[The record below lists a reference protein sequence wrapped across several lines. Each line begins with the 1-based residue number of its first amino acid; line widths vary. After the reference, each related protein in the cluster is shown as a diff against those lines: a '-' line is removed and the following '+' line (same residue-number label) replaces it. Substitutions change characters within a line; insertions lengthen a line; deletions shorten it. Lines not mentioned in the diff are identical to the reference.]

1 MNQEDHFKIIDTYFR
16 ENTLVDH
23 HITSCNSFYE
33 KDIFKVFKDMNPLQ
47 YYSVIDEKTK
57 QHKYSTNIFIGG
69 RDANLFYYGK
79 PVIYDDNNFHYMFP
93 NEARLRNMTYGVCI
107 QYDVEIILT
116 VLEDGEEKEVIKKLP
131 EHGHFTLGNFPIML
145 QSNLC
150 ILKNLPKET
159 RYSMGECNHDY
170 GGYFIIDGK
179 EKVLVPQEKF
189 SNNMIYIR
197 TVKDNTHDFSVE
209 IRSVSEDSSKPQRTF
224 AIRRVKP
231 SSTLTN
237 GQIMV
242 FIPNVRKSI
251 PLFIVMRALGV
262 LSDKDICKM
271 IVHDID
277 KYSEYVTTLIPCVHD
292 AGGIFN
298 QMNALEYIASF
309 TKVKTLQESYNIL
322 TNYLL
327 PHVGEM
333 NFKSKAYFV
342 GHMVFEM
349 LKVIH
354 DDEKVTDRDSFKYKR
369 VDTSGYL
376 IKELFIEHATMMYE
390 EIYKKIDKEFYYHN
404 ADYTDKGPVELN
416 KYLYLNL
423 FNEDRFNDKIIEDG
437 FKKAFKGNWGGHPH
451 TKRVGVIQPI
461 NRLSYNSFISHLRKV
476 NLEMDSA
483 TKIVT
488 PHLLHGSQWGMI
500 DPIDTPDGHNIGL
513 HKHMAIMC
521 KITDHISVYDI
532 SKWVLDNLSNNEIV
546 ILEECSHSEINQ
558 HTKLFINGIWVGIVK
573 NPLGFKN
580 EFIFSRRIG
589 LFPSYIS
596 IAFQIKSNIIYIYSD
611 EGRLVRPILYY
622 DNDGISYAKREK
634 TLDNFWDDYFKGDLD
649 LTKEFTNIDELKEDI
664 ETLKSKR
671 GILEYLDVSETE
683 TSYITVEDKT
693 PYEGHTHL
701 EIHPSLLFGVL
712 GNQIMYPEHNPCPRN
727 VFGCG
732 QPKQAVSLYHSNFLN
747 RIDKMGVIL
756 NYGQKPIVKTRYLN
770 YINEE
775 QHPYGENAI
784 VAIMCHTGY
793 NVEDSILI
801 NESAVKRG
809 LFRTTYYNMYE
820 TYEETSSV
828 QSTSE
833 KRIRNILNEPNIK
846 RTKPGFDYNQ
856 LDDTGMIRPN
866 TGVDDK
872 TVLIGLV
879 GYSKDT
885 PDEVADH
892 SIFPKKGQIGF
903 VDRTYVTQN
912 DEGRRIAKVRIR
924 EERQPA
930 IGDKFASRCGQKGTI
945 GTLIPEENMPFTK
958 DGLRPDLIINP
969 HALPSRM
976 TIGQL
981 IECVMSKL
989 ACMRGCSVDSTS
1001 FLNKN
1006 AHNKEIGVLLNSYN
1020 FHSSGNDLL
1029 YNGMTG
1035 EQIESDIF
1043 IGPTYYM
1050 RLKHMVK
1057 DKINYRA
1064 AGPRTLLTRQTNHGR
1079 ANDGGL
1085 RVGEM
1090 ERDGVIAHGMS
1101 SFLNDAM
1108 MKRGDEYS
1116 VAICNH
1122 TGTIAI
1128 FNKDTD
1134 NFYSPM
1140 VDGPIKY
1147 DIENANITPNI
1158 ISKYGKEFSIVNIP
1172 YSFKLLIQELTA
1184 INVQMRLITSDNIDQ
1199 LTISGNKNL
1208 SDIITNIDKK
1218 KRGPIKSKAEKPEI
1232 IKLKELETSMIK
1244 AKEEYEKKLNKKYKG
1259 IHPKNDPYMNNLK
1272 DLEYKTYTA
1281 YHTYKSEL
1289 YKEDISIAIEQLRQ
1303 LQVDYSNLVQQQATK
1318 QQLLNIEYK
1327 FNSAK
1332 VWYKELT
1339 GQESPYTLKAYLAGL
1354 FKTTIHH
1361 VDAVVADALKAKKL
1375 EESKAKEEANNESGS
1390 SSSSSATN
1398 SNSSNGSS
1406 SGSSN
1411 NNSNNDSSSSSN
1423 GNSSNGNSSNGS
1435 SSGSSNNNS
1444 NNDSSSSSNGSS
1456 SNGSSSNSESSQG
1469 GNIKVIK
1476 I

>member
-1 MNQEDHFKIIDTYFR
+1 MNEEDHFKIIDTYFR

-23 HITSCNSFYE
+23 HISSCNSFYE

-47 YYSVIDEKTK
+47 YYSVINEKTK
-57 QHKYSTNIFIGG
+57 RHKYNTNVFIGG

-79 PVIYDDNNFHYMFP
+79 PVIYDDMNAHYMFP

-107 QYDVEIILT
+107 QYDVEIVLT
-116 VLEDGEEKEVIKKLP
+116 VIEGDSEKTIIKKLP
-131 EHGHFTLGNFPIML
+131 EHGHFTLGMFPIML

-197 TVKDNTHDFSVE
+197 TVKDNLHDFSVE
-209 IRSVSEDSSKPQRTF
+209 IRSVSEDTSKPQRTF

-231 SSTLTN
+231 SPTLTN

-271 IVHDID
+271 IVHDLDI
-277 KYSEYVTTLIPCVHD
+277 YSQYVTTLIPCVHD

-309 TKVKTLQESYNIL
+309 TKLKTIQESYNIL

-333 NFKSKAYFV
+333 NFKSKAFFL

-376 IKELFIEHATMMYE
+376 IKELFIEYATMMYE
-390 EIYKKIDKEFYYHN
+390 DVYKKIDKEFYYHN
-404 ADYTDKGPVELN
+404 ADYIDKGPVDGSN
-416 KYLYLNL
+416 YIYLNL
-423 FNEDRFNDKIIEDG
+423 FNEDKFNEKIIEDG

-500 DPIDTPDGHNIGL
+500 DPIDTPDGRNIGF

-532 SKWVLDNLSNNEIV
+532 SKWIFDNLNNTDIV
-546 ILEECSHSEINQ
+546 ILEECSHADINKY
-558 HTKLFINGIWVGIVK
+558 TKLFINGIWIGIVK
-573 NPLGFKN
+573 DPLKFKS

-589 LFPSYIS
+589 MFPTSIS
-596 IAFQIKSNIIYIYSD
+596 ISFQIKSNIIYIYSD
-611 EGRLVRPILYY
+611 EGRLIRPILYY
-622 DNDGISYAKREK
+622 DKNGLSYSGREH
-634 TLDNFWDDYFKGDLD
+634 TLNNFWDDLFKGEMDFKD
-649 LTKEFTNIDELKEDI
+649 QFTNKKDI
-664 ETLKSKR
+664 PDDNALLISKR
-671 GILEYLDVSETE
+671 GILEYLDTSETE
-683 TSYITVEDKT
+683 SSYITVNHKSV
-693 PYEGHTHL
+693 YEGHTHL
-701 EIHPSLLFGVL
+701 EIHPSLIFGVL
-712 GNQIMYPEHNPCPRN
+712 GNQIMFPEHNPCPRN

-756 NYGQKPIVKTRYLN
+756 NYGQKPIVRTRYLN

-820 TYEETSSV
+820 TYEETSTLKS
-828 QSTSE
+828 SSE
-833 KRIRNILNEPNIK
+833 KRIKNILNEPNIK

-856 LDDTGMIRPN
+856 LDESGMIRPN

-879 GYSKDT
+879 GYSKET

-892 SIFPKKGQIGF
+892 SIFPKKGQIGY

-945 GTLIPEENMPFTK
+945 GTLISEENMPFTK
-958 DGLRPDLIINP
+958 DGIRPDLIINP

-989 ACMRGCSVDSTS
+989 ACINGCSVDSTS

-1006 AHNKEIGVLLNSYN
+1006 SNNEEIGTLLNAHN
-1020 FHSSGNDLL
+1020 FHSTGNELL

-1085 RVGEM
+1085 RIGEM
-1090 ERDGVIAHGMS
+1090 ERDGIIGHGMS
-1101 SFLNDAM
+1101 SFLFDAM

-1116 VAICNH
+1116 VVICNH

-1134 NFYSPM
+1134 NYYSPM
-1140 VDGPIKY
+1140 VDGPINY
-1147 DIENANITPNI
+1147 DMDNTTITPKI
-1158 ISKYGKEFSIVNIP
+1158 ITKYGKEFSVVNIP

-1199 LTISGNKNL
+1199 LTVSGNKNL
-1208 SDIITNIDKK
+1208 TDIITNIDKK
-1218 KRGPIKSKAEKPEI
+1218 GREPIKSKKDPPEI
-1232 IKLKELETSMIK
+1232 IKLKNLEETMLS
-1244 AKEEYEKKLNKKYKG
+1244 ASDLYESKLSKKYKG
-1259 IHPKNDPYMNNLK
+1259 SHPPVGKDPYMDRLKNNK
-1272 DLEYKTYTA
+1272 FRTQSDYYNYKT
-1281 YHTYKSEL
+1281 EL
-1289 YKEDISIAIEQLRQ
+1289 YHDDMMQLEEELKK
-1303 LQVDYSNLVQQQATK
+1303 LQVDYSNLVQQKATK
-1318 QQLLNIEYK
+1318 QQLLEIEYK
-1327 FNSAK
+1327 FYSAK
-1332 VWYKELT
+1332 LQYKEIT
-1339 GQESPYTLKAYLAGL
+1339 NIDYPVPLKTYLAGI
-1354 FKTTIHH
+1354 FKTTVEN
-1361 VDAVVADALKAKKL
+1361 VDNVVSDSQKMQNQIVNKPLVNTQSANNQPGSNQSGSNQSGSNQSGDNQ
-1375 EESKAKEEANNESGS
+1375 SANNESGNNQ
-1390 SSSSSATN
+1390 TG
-1398 SNSSNGSS
+1398 SNQ
-1406 SGSSN
+1406 SGSN
-1411 NNSNNDSSSSSN
+1411 Q
-1423 GNSSNGNSSNGS
+1423 
-1435 SSGSSNNNS
+1435 SGSKQSENNQS
-1444 NNDSSSSSNGSS
+1444 E
-1456 SNGSSSNSESSQG
+1456 NSEDTTKG